1 VPRFGE
7 KIQPF
12 ARNLALVNPL
22 FRKAVLQ
29 SIGIDRLFRK
39 S

>member
-1 VPRFGE
+1 MPRFGK

-12 ARNLALVNPL
+12 ACGHALLNPL

-39 S
+39 L